1 MAEWEDMAVVGRI
14 ARPHGLRGHVIVNP
28 ETDFVEDRFGVGS
41 RFWTRT
47 ASGDEQLTVASARI
61 QQGRPVVLFEGCDS
75 IEAVERFAGREL
87 RVPEDTL
94 HPLEPGTYYHHRL
107 IGCAVETVGGAAVGA
122 VIGVQ
127 GGSSGSLLVV
137 AGRRGEVLVPLAAHI
152 CVDIDVDARHIRIDP
167 PEGLLELN
175 ESAP

>member
-1 MAEWEDMAVVGRI
+1 MAEWEDMAVVGRM
-14 ARPHGLRGHVIVNP
+14 ARPHGIRGQVIVNP
-28 ETDFVEDRFGVGS
+28 ETDFVKDRFGIGA

-47 ASGDEQLTVASARI
+47 ASGDEQVTVASARI
-61 QQGRPVVLFEGCDS
+61 QQGRPVVLFEGFDS
-75 IEAVERFAGREL
+75 IEAVERFAGCEL

-107 IGCAVETVGGAAVGA
+107 IGCTVVTVGGVAVGA
-122 VIGVQ
+122 VTGVQ
-127 GGSSGSLLVV
+127 GGSGVSLLVV
-137 AGRRGEVLVPLAAHI
+137 AGRRGEVLVPLASHI
-152 CVDIDVDARHIRIDP
+152 CVDIDVDARRIRIDP